1 MFRIGEFS
9 KLTQVSVRMLRHYDE
24 VGLLR
29 PAQIDEATGYR
40 LYSVQ
45 QIPAVQK
52 IVLLRNV
59 GFGIAE
65 IAAAL
70 ADWDGQSITQRLV
83 NKAREIE
90 EAIRLEREHVARI
103 AAAIDDLQTGRIA
116 VHYNVTIR
124 SIPSYQ
130 ILSLRRTIP
139 DYHCEAIL
147 WDELCA
153 FVNRERVELHP
164 RGGTIAF
171 FHDDEHSDSDVDV
184 EVGVIVSKPGDNK
197 DGFVYRETEKVDTMA
212 CIMVYGPFEN
222 IGPSYQS
229 FAYWLEKHRHYT
241 MHGPVRQICHRGP
254 FNAQNP
260 DDYLTEVQVPVTKR
274 LRDVVP

>member
-9 KLTQVSVRMLRHYDE
+9 RLTQVSVRMLRHYDE

-70 ADWDGQSITQRLV
+70 ADWDRQSITQRLM

-90 EAIRLEREHVARI
+90 EAVHHPVA
-103 AAAIDDLQTGRIA
+103 AKDDPQLPLRGSPVGR
-116 VHYNVTIR
+116 VV
-124 SIPSYQ
+124 
-130 ILSLRRTIP
+130 
-139 DYHCEAIL
+139 
-147 WDELCA
+147 
-153 FVNRERVELHP
+153 
-164 RGGTIAF
+164 
-171 FHDDEHSDSDVDV
+171 
-184 EVGVIVSKPGDNK
+184 
-197 DGFVYRETEKVDTMA
+197 
-212 CIMVYGPFEN
+212 
-222 IGPSYQS
+222 
-229 FAYWLEKHRHYT
+229 
-241 MHGPVRQICHRGP
+241 
-254 FNAQNP
+254 
-260 DDYLTEVQVPVTKR
+260 R
-274 LRDVVP
+274 LRQQRKG